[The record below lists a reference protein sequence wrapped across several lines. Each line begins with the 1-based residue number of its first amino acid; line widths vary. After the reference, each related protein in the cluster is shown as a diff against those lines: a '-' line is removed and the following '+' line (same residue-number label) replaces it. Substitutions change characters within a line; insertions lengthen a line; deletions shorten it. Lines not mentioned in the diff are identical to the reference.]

1 MKRILLAAVNAKYIH
16 SNLAVYSLRA
26 YARKQGILADL
37 AEYTINQPQDEIMKD
52 IFRYRPDVLCFSCY
66 IWNISFVRELIYDLS
81 KVLPETEIWVGGPEV
96 SYDAEKV
103 LEENP
108 SIRGVMRGEGEKTF
122 AELAD
127 WLLKKESSSEDCR
140 DGIREIRGIT
150 YRDKQGVIQK
160 NRDREIMELSEI
172 PFPYADLTAFE
183 HRIIYYESSR
193 GCPFS
198 CSYCLSSVD
207 KCLRFRDTELVK
219 QELQLFIDRKV
230 AQVKFVDRTFNCRK
244 EHAMEIWRFLLESDN
259 GVTNFH
265 FEVAADLTT
274 EEELDLFRKM
284 RPGLIQL
291 EIGVQ
296 STNPKTVEEIHR
308 RMDFHKV
315 AEIVREIQKGHNIH
329 QHLDLIAGLPFEDYE
344 SFSKSFW
351 EVYRL
356 HPDQLQMGFLKVLKG
371 SYMAEHLQEYEGV
384 CRNKEPYEILS
395 TRWLPYADVLRLKQV
410 EEMVEI
416 YYNSGQFQNLLEEI
430 ETEYRNMFHFFEG
443 LGIFY
448 EERGYGKISHTRIRR
463 YEILL
468 EFLGEAFPDKI
479 QKFRN
484 LAVLDVY
491 ARENVKSR
499 PHFAADTGPY
509 KDSIREF
516 FQREEVTREL
526 LPSYEGYDWK
536 QMWKMTHVEIITAG
550 EQPKAILFDYNERDP
565 LTGSARQIDVTERL
579 IRGCLRERSC

>member
-26 YARKQGILADL
+26 YARKQGILTDL

-96 SYDAEKV
+96 SYDAGKV

-108 SIRGVMRGEGEKTF
+108 AIHGVMRGEGEKTF

-127 WLLKKESSSEDCR
+127 WILRKEGSSEEYR
-140 DGIREIRGIT
+140 RNGIREIRGIT
-150 YRDKQGVIQK
+150 YRDEQGLIQK
-160 NRDREIMELSEI
+160 NLDREIMELSEV
-172 PFPYADLTAFE
+172 PFPYEDLSAFDY
-183 HRIIYYESSR
+183 RIIYYESSR

-219 QELQLFIDRKV
+219 QELQFFIDRKV

-244 EHAMEIWRFLLESDN
+244 EHAMEIWRFILESDN
-259 GVTNFH
+259 GFTNFH

-274 EEELDLFRKM
+274 EEELELFRKM

-308 RMDFHKV
+308 KMDFHKV
-315 AEIVREIQKGHNIH
+315 AEIVRKVQTGHNIH

-344 SFSKSFW
+344 SFSESFRD
-351 EVYRL
+351 VYRL

-395 TRWLPYADVLRLKQV
+395 TRWLSYADVIRLKQV
-410 EEMVEI
+410 EEMVEV
-416 YYNSGQFQNLLEEI
+416 YYNSGQFQNLLQEV
-430 ETEYRNMFHFFEG
+430 ETKYRNMFHFFEG

-468 EFLGEAFPDKI
+468 EFLKEAFPDKI
-479 QKFRN
+479 QKFCN

-491 ARENVKSR
+491 ARENAKSR
-499 PHFAADTGPY
+499 PHFAADNGPY
-509 KDSIREF
+509 KDCLREF

-526 LPSYEGYDWK
+526 LPSYEGYGWK
-536 QMWKMTHVEIITAG
+536 QMWKMTHVEIISSIG

-565 LTGSARQIDVTERL
+565 LTGSARQIDVTERI
-579 IRGCLRERSC
+579 IRGC

>member
-26 YARKQGILADL
+26 YARKQGILTDL

-96 SYDAEKV
+96 SYDAGKV

-108 SIRGVMRGEGEKTF
+108 AIHGVMRGEGEKTF

-127 WLLKKESSSEDCR
+127 WILRKEGSSEEYR
-140 DGIREIRGIT
+140 RNGIREIRGIT
-150 YRDKQGVIQK
+150 YRDEQGLIQK
-160 NRDREIMELSEI
+160 NLDREIMELSEV
-172 PFPYADLTAFE
+172 PFPYEDLSAFD

-219 QELQLFIDRKV
+219 QELQFFIDRKV

-244 EHAMEIWRFLLESDN
+244 EHAMEIWRFILESDN
-259 GVTNFH
+259 GFTNFH

-274 EEELDLFRKM
+274 EEELELFRKM

-308 RMDFHKV
+308 KMDFHKV
-315 AEIVREIQKGHNIH
+315 AEIVRKVQTGHNIH

-344 SFSKSFW
+344 SFSESFRD
-351 EVYRL
+351 VYRL

-395 TRWLPYADVLRLKQV
+395 TRWLSYADVIRLKQV
-410 EEMVEI
+410 EEMVEV
-416 YYNSGQFQNLLEEI
+416 YYNSGQFQNLLQEV
-430 ETEYRNMFHFFEG
+430 ETKYRNMFHFFEG

-468 EFLGEAFPDKI
+468 EFLKEAFPDKI
-479 QKFRN
+479 QKFCN

-491 ARENVKSR
+491 ARENAKSR
-499 PHFAADTGPY
+499 PHFAADNGPY
-509 KDSIREF
+509 KDCLREF

-526 LPSYEGYDWK
+526 LPSYEGYGWK
-536 QMWKMTHVEIITAG
+536 QMWKMTHVEIIAFIG

-565 LTGSARQIDVTERL
+565 LTGSARQIDVTERI
-579 IRGCLRERSC
+579 IRGC